1 MEGVIEMS
9 RYEDY
14 VNCKIWFDS
23 QKNTDVEVIDFQL
36 TQLNR
41 SIAMLVDIVLEEK
54 SRRDLHD
61 ELYK

>member
-1 MEGVIEMS
+1 MS